1 MIFLLVNN
9 CRSSLIH
16 NLFLLFYRKKTVLLI
31 SMTEAEENSG
41 DWASLR
47 EFIECLVLQELFN
60 ISLVLNFWRVIA
72 CETSSQMCID
82 ERRLELIHTLVRIL
96 VFIFFVGI
104 LIEILLSIYRC

>member
-1 MIFLLVNN
+1 
-9 CRSSLIH
+9 
-16 NLFLLFYRKKTVLLI
+16 
-31 SMTEAEENSG
+31 MTEAEENSG

-72 CETSSQMCID
+72 CKTSSQMCID
-82 ERRLELIHTLVRIL
+82 ERRLQLIHTLVRIL